1 MEKWTFL
8 DTGVRSAAE
17 NCALDE
23 VLLVC
28 RNKGLIPNTVRFLQF
43 SPNAVLVGFHQSVE
57 QEVRTEYCKKN
68 GIDINRRITGG
79 GTIYLDKPQLGWELI
94 ASRDHPLIPKDIDEL
109 YERICECTVNG
120 LNRLGVNAAFRPKN
134 DIEVDGRKISGTGG
148 TFEGRAFLFQGTLL
162 TDFDVETMFRALRI
176 PIEKL
181 KDKELESARER
192 VTCMKW
198 ELGHLPQLEKIK
210 DALKEGFS
218 EIFNV
223 ELVERE
229 MTKDEKKLLEEK
241 LENFQSDSWIYGV
254 RRPIEHRQVLTSA
267 YKAPGGLIR
276 TSLVADIP
284 NKRIQ
289 AALITGDF
297 FAHPKRIILDLEGM
311 MKDAVLEKNAIEK
324 MIHGFFSERDVQI
337 PGVTPEDFIK
347 AINKALDKIN
357 YIKLGIPIENVNR
370 VFTVVK
376 PINEITEPPVLL
388 LPYCS
393 KLVECELRHKN
404 ECTKCSLC
412 TIGDAYEAAEENEMK
427 PITILS
433 FENLMET
440 LHDLK
445 KKGVKTFVGSCCEAF
460 YIKHLEDFEEAGLP
474 GVLVDIDSTTCYDLE
489 KVKEA
494 ELGSFEGQTHLN
506 MDLINKV
513 LEVLKSRK

>member
-1 MEKWTFL
+1 MEKWTLL
-8 DTGVRSAAE
+8 DTGIRTAAE

-23 VLLVC
+23 VLLTC
-28 RNKGLIPNTVRFLQF
+28 RNKGSTPNTVRFLQF

-57 QEVRTEYCKKN
+57 QEVREEYCKENK
-68 GIDINRRITGG
+68 IDINRRITGG

-94 ASRDHPLIPKDIDEL
+94 ASRNHPSIPKDIDEL
-109 YERICECTVNG
+109 YEKICKCTVNG
-120 LNRLGVNAAFRPKN
+120 LNHLGINAAFRPKN
-134 DIEVDGRKISGTGG
+134 DIEVGGRKISGTGG

-198 ELGHLPQLEKIK
+198 ELGYLPSIEKIK
-210 DALKEGFS
+210 QSLKKGFS
-218 EIFNV
+218 EVFNV
-223 ELVERE
+223 EFEDRE
-229 MTKDEKKLLEEK
+229 MTVDEKTLLGK
-241 LENFQSDSWIYGV
+241 KIKNFQSESWIYGI
-254 RRPIEHRQVLTSA
+254 RRPIEHRQVLRSI

-276 TSLVADIP
+276 ISLVADIP
-284 NKRIQ
+284 NKRLQ
-289 AALITGDF
+289 AILITGDF
-297 FAHPKRIILDLEGM
+297 FAHPKRIILDLEGI
-311 MKDAVLEKNAIEK
+311 MKDSLLTKEAIK
-324 MIHGFFSERDVQI
+324 KTIIDFFSKQNIEI
-337 PGVTPEDFIK
+337 PGVTPQDFIK
-347 AINKALDKIN
+347 AIYKALDKIN

-376 PINEITEPPVLL
+376 PINEINDSPVLL

-393 KLVECELRHKN
+393 KLVDCKLRHKN
-404 ECTKCSLC
+404 DCTKCSLC
-412 TIGDAYEAAEENEMK
+412 TIGDAYELAEKNQMN

-440 LHDLK
+440 LYDLK
-445 KKGVKTFVGSCCEAF
+445 KKGIKSFIGSCCEAF
-460 YIKHLEDFEEAGLP
+460 YIKHFEDFEKAKMP
-474 GVLVDIDSTTCYDLE
+474 GILVDIDSTTCYDLE

-506 MDLINKV
+506 MELINKV
-513 LEVLKSRK
+513 IEILKSKK